1 MGKKPKSL
9 SKKNQELLQQ
19 RLKPVYR
26 RVGTITFFVGLAAI
40 LAGLWVDRMTN
51 NQPIFTIAFT
61 VITFPLIL
69 LLNTSIIRKSILKIQ
84 EEISKK

>member
-1 MGKKPKSL
+1 MSKKPKSL

-26 RVGTITFFVGLAAI
+26 RVGTITFFVGLVAI
-40 LAGLWVDRMTN
+40 LGGLWVDRMTN
-51 NQPIFTIAFT
+51 NQPIFTIAFV

-69 LLNTSIIRKSILKIQ
+69 LINTSIIRKSIKIIQ
-84 EEISKK
+84 EEIIQK